1 MNIGDAR
8 RVADTVLYE
17 GYLLYPYRASHGKN
31 LTRVRWQFGVLVPRA
46 HHETEA
52 PPAGPGTVS
61 GAAESWYSATECI
74 VEPYAPDPEIDVR
87 LRFLRV
93 QARTMAEGGAGPLQ
107 SGDEGTE
114 TELESRFSLEKLCAA
129 EHVVPFELEATCET
143 EGPLTRRRQALSLQL
158 RASAEVLPGPYGI
171 ARLRLVVENVTDW
184 ARPGAGREEVLA
196 RSPVATHLLVGVT
209 GGRFVSLVDPPEW
222 ARPAV
227 AGCINEHTWPVL
239 VGSAAQDTVLSA
251 PMVLP
256 DFPQIAPESPTD
268 LFDGTENDELLSL
281 RIMTLTDEEK
291 AEARATDARAAA
303 IIDAVDNLP
312 PELYERLH
320 GAIRSLQQV
329 TGEVPEIWTDELG
342 ELKEPPVPGAEEG
355 VPWWNPAADASVSPE
370 TDSVP
375 IKGVDVARGS
385 RVVLRPGA
393 GRSDAQDMFLIGRPA
408 TVAAVLFDVEDEP
421 YVAVTLDDD
430 PGADIMRWHGRYLYF
445 KPWEVEPLE
454 AGS

>member
-1 MNIGDAR
+1 M
-8 RVADTVLYE
+8 E
-17 GYLLYPYRASHGKN
+17 
-31 LTRVRWQFGVLVPRA
+31 
-46 HHETEA
+46 
-52 PPAGPGTVS
+52 
-61 GAAESWYSATECI
+61 
-74 VEPYAPDPEIDVR
+74 
-87 LRFLRV
+87 
-93 QARTMAEGGAGPLQ
+93 EGGVGPLQ
-107 SGDEGTE
+107 SGDEGTA
-114 TELESRFSLEKLCAA
+114 TELECHFSFDKLCSA

-158 RASAEVLPGPYGI
+158 RASAEALPGPYGI
-171 ARLRLVVENVTDW
+171 NRLRLVVENVKGW

-196 RSPVATHLLVGVT
+196 HSPVATHLLVGVT

-227 AGCINEHTWPVL
+227 AACSNEHTWPVL
-239 VGSAAQDTVLSA
+239 VGSPAQDTVLSA

-329 TGEVPEIWTDELG
+329 TDLVVHCLREVL
-342 ELKEPPVPGAEEG
+342 VPGSDPEEHLGRDGAHDVVDFLAELFTRF
-355 VPWWNPAADASVSPE
+355 W
-370 TDSVP
+370 
-375 IKGVDVARGS
+375 RGH
-385 RVVLRPGA
+385 RHAHDDA
-393 GRSDAQDMFLIGRPA
+393 GRSVLSQRSRRRP
-408 TVAAVLFDVEDEP
+408 
-421 YVAVTLDDD
+421 
-430 PGADIMRWHGRYLYF
+430 HG
-445 KPWEVEPLE
+445 
-454 AGS
+454 